1 MAKGTSSR
9 QFVTVFVSL
18 IVSFAVQ
25 AAHSTIQVLASF
37 HTLSIAAHL
46 LSASDQECLN
56 FSRA

>member
-25 AAHSTIQVLASF
+25 AAHSTIQVLASV